1 MSDYSSD
8 DNGLVDNLQKV
19 VITHLKKRGTR
30 EQVWN
35 GEAHSTSGGLT
46 RQDLMISNTGKI
58 VSKKASEK
66 SKQLM
71 LDRHEA
77 KKSSQN
83 ADEKPSA
90 SKSKKSV
97 KVEEEQAPLPK
108 NKRTPSTVKL
118 AAKNRKKQAVQSDE
132 GSENDQ

>member
-1 MSDYSSD
+1 MSDQYSSD
-8 DNGLVDNLQKV
+8 DGELVQNLQKV
-19 VITHLKKRGTR
+19 VITHLRKRGTR

-71 LDRHEA
+71 LDRHQS
-77 KKSSQN
+77 KKDVQTT
-83 ADEKPSA
+83 DDQKPSA
-90 SKSKKSV
+90 SKNKKST
-97 KVEEEQAPLPK
+97 KVEEVSKPKKAPSAVKPK
-108 NKRTPSTVKL
+108 KPSKK
-118 AAKNRKKQAVQSDE
+118 KNDDVSESDE
-132 GSENDQ
+132 

>member
-8 DNGLVDNLQKV
+8 DGELVQNLQKV
-19 VITHLKKRGTR
+19 VVTHLKKRGTR

-77 KKSSQN
+77 KKTSQN
-83 ADEKPSA
+83 VDEKPSA
-90 SKSKKSV
+90 SKSKKV
-97 KVEEEQAPLPK
+97 QEEAPLPRK
-108 NKRTPSTVKL
+108 TKTTPSTVKL

>member
-66 SKQLM
+66 SKALM
-71 LDRHEA
+71 LDRHQA
-77 KKSSQN
+77 KKDMKN
-83 ADEKPSA
+83 VDEKPSP
-90 SKSKKSV
+90 SKSKK
-97 KVEEEQAPLPK
+97 VEEAPLPVK
-108 NKRTPSTVKL
+108 NKKTPSTVKL

>member
-1 MSDYSSD
+1 MSEYSSD

-71 LDRHEA
+71 LDRHQE
-77 KKSSQN
+77 KKDTQSN
-83 ADEKPSA
+83 DEPSA

-97 KVEEEQAPLPK
+97 KVQEEALPVK
-108 NKRTPSTVKL
+108 SKKTPSTVKL
-118 AAKNRKKQAVQSDE
+118 ASKNRKKQAVQSDE

>member
-1 MSDYSSD
+1 MSDQYSSD
-8 DNGLVDNLQKV
+8 DGELVQNLQKV

-46 RQDLMISNTGKI
+46 RNDLMISNTGKI

-71 LDRHEA
+71 LDRHQS
-77 KKSSQN
+77 KKDVQTTT
-83 ADEKPSA
+83 DEKPSA
-90 SKSKKSV
+90 SKSKKST
-97 KVEEEQAPLPK
+97 KVEEMLPPKPKKAPSAVKPK
-108 NKRTPSTVKL
+108 KS
-118 AAKNRKKQAVQSDE
+118 KKVQSNDSESDE
-132 GSENDQ
+132 

>member
-35 GEAHSTSGGLT
+35 GEAHSTSSRLT

-71 LDRHEA
+71 LDRHQA
-77 KKSSQN
+77 KKDTQST
-83 ADEKPSA
+83 DEKPSP
-90 SKSKKSV
+90 SKSKK
-97 KVEEEQAPLPK
+97 VEEAPLPLK
-108 NKRTPSTVKL
+108 TKKTPSTVKL

-132 GSENDQ
+132 GSENEQ

>member
-46 RQDLMISNTGKI
+46 RADLMISNTGKI

-77 KKSSQN
+77 KKTSQN
-83 ADEKPSA
+83 ADEKPSP
-90 SKSKKSV
+90 SKSKKV
-97 KVEEEQAPLPK
+97 EEQAPLPTK
-108 NKRTPSTVKL
+108 TKTTPSTVKL
-118 AAKNRKKQAVQSDE
+118 AAKNKKKVALQSDE
-132 GSENDQ
+132 

>member
-1 MSDYSSD
+1 MSEYSSD
-8 DNGLVDNLQKV
+8 DGELVQNLQKV
-19 VITHLKKRGTR
+19 VVTHLKKRGTR

-46 RQDLMISNTGKI
+46 RADLMISNTGKI

-83 ADEKPSA
+83 ADEKPSP
-90 SKSKKSV
+90 SKSKKV
-97 KVEEEQAPLPK
+97 EEQAPLPTK
-108 NKRTPSTVKL
+108 TKTTPSTVKL
-118 AAKNRKKQAVQSDE
+118 AAKNKKKQVVSESDDE
-132 GSENDQ
+132 AD

>member
-8 DNGLVDNLQKV
+8 DGELVQNLQKV
-19 VITHLKKRGTR
+19 VVTHLKKRGTR

-77 KKSSQN
+77 KKTSQN
-83 ADEKPSA
+83 ADEKPSP
-90 SKSKKSV
+90 SKSKK
-97 KVEEEQAPLPK
+97 VEEAPLPVK
-108 NKRTPSTVKL
+108 TKKTPSTVKL
-118 AAKNRKKQAVQSDE
+118 AAKNRKKQVVSESDDE
-132 GSENDQ
+132 AD

>member
-8 DNGLVDNLQKV
+8 DGELVQNLQKV
-19 VITHLKKRGTR
+19 VVTHLKKRGTR

-35 GEAHSTSGGLT
+35 GQAGSTSGGLT
-46 RQDLMISNTGKI
+46 RADLMISSNGRI

-71 LDRHEA
+71 LDRHQS
-77 KKSSQN
+77 KKDTQN
-83 ADEKPSA
+83 VDEKPSP
-90 SKSKKSV
+90 SKSKKV
-97 KVEEEQAPLPK
+97 EEQAPLPTK
-108 NKRTPSTVKL
+108 TKKTPSTIKL
-118 AAKNRKKQAVQSDE
+118 AAKNRKKQPVQSDE

>member
-1 MSDYSSD
+1 MTDNYSESD
-8 DNGLVDNLQKV
+8 DGLVDNLQKV

-71 LDRHEA
+71 LDRHA
-77 KKSSQN
+77 KKDVQTSDELKPSS
-83 ADEKPSA
+83 SA
-90 SKSKKSV
+90 SKSKKST
-97 KVEEEQAPLPK
+97 KVEEPPSTSKPK
-108 NKRTPSTVKL
+108 KTPSAVKP
-118 AAKNRKKQAVQSDE
+118 KKSKKVQTNDSESDE
-132 GSENDQ
+132 

>member
-1 MSDYSSD
+1 MSDQYSSD
-8 DNGLVDNLQKV
+8 DGELVQNLQKV
-19 VITHLKKRGTR
+19 RITHLKKRGTR

-71 LDRHEA
+71 LDRHA
-77 KKSSQN
+77 KKDVQTS
-83 ADEKPSA
+83 DEKPSA
-90 SKSKKSV
+90 SKNKKSST
-97 KVEEEQAPLPK
+97 KVEEVPKPKKAPSAVKPK
-108 NKRTPSTVKL
+108 KS
-118 AAKNRKKQAVQSDE
+118 KKVVHDGSESDE
-132 GSENDQ
+132 